1 MTEHQMLSRETER
14 ATALPRA
21 LWPLL
26 LPAAALLQEGQWG
39 GTSEDGRP
47 CCPDC
52 GRLASY
58 GRHVC
63 SCPTRLA
70 LKRLGPLLAAQE
82 AR

>member
-1 MTEHQMLSRETER
+1 MTEHQLLSRETER
-14 ATALPRA
+14 ATGLPRA

-52 GRLASY
+52 GRLRSY

-70 LKRLGPLLAAQE
+70 LKRLGPLLVAQE